1 MQILGLILRQKSI
14 LDKEIYIMTN
24 KLVSAIAS
32 KQLETNRVRVTRWDF
47 LPFTET
53 GWHVHEFDYIVVPII
68 SGELTITDPS
78 GSVLTFQI
86 KEGISYNR
94 KAGVEHNVQNLTK
107 LETSF
112 LEIEF
117 KNGIE

>member
-1 MQILGLILRQKSI
+1 
-14 LDKEIYIMTN
+14 MTN
-24 KLVSAIAS
+24 RLVSAIAS

-78 GSVLTFQI
+78 GSVLMFKI
-86 KEGISYNR
+86 KQGISYNR

-107 LETSF
+107 FETSF